1 MADKVKVEYQGMA
14 FTVRLL
20 PGDEFGPQVSENP
33 HSCWEVTRGPYRAVI
48 KIDANDRVAGTK
60 VRQSEAH
67 ILHIGRKDLQEII
80 NEAMNLGLTA

>member
-1 MADKVKVEYQGMA
+1 MADKVKVEYRGMT

-20 PGDEFGPQVSENP
+20 PGDDFGPQVPENP
-33 HSCWEVTRGPYRAVI
+33 HSCWEVTRSQYRAVV

-67 ILHIGRKDLQEII
+67 ILHISTPALHEII
-80 NEAMNLGLTA
+80 KKAKK

>member
-1 MADKVKVEYQGMA
+1 MPYEVKVEYQGMT

-20 PGDEFGPQVSENP
+20 LANKCGPQDPANP
-33 HSCWEVTRGPYRAVI
+33 HSCWEVTRGQYRAVV
-48 KIDANDRVAGTK
+48 KVDANDRVVGSE

-67 ILHIGRKDLQEII
+67 ILHIGRKDLQEIV